1 MRIKINLEAKKV
13 MRAEVRSFQASTR
26 IKTEERLATL
36 LVTRTASL
44 ETGKVTM
51 QQELLK
57 LWVSQTLE
65 IDEY

>member
-1 MRIKINLEAKKV
+1 MRTKINLEVKKV
-13 MRAEVRSFQASTR
+13 MHAEVRSFQATTR

-44 ETGKVTM
+44 ETGKERM
-51 QQELLK
+51 RQDLLK

-65 IDEY
+65 IDI